1 MKILK
6 KIRNNKGQSIVELAL
21 ILPIIIIL
29 LFGIFEFGR
38 VFNAYMVIANASRQ
52 GARVGSVGATVTEV
66 ETTVK
71 TNASSLDLSDLIIV
85 VSTTGS
91 GGRGETI
98 TVTVGYDVDVSIPF
112 VHLAVGN
119 PLHLES
125 AMSMRI
131 E

>member
-1 MKILK
+1 MKIFK
-6 KIRNNKGQSIVELAL
+6 KIRNNRGQSIVELAM

-38 VFNAYMVIANASRQ
+38 VFNAHMVIANASRQ

-66 ETTVK
+66 ESTVR
-71 TNASSLDLSDLIIV
+71 TNASSLTLSDLTIV

-98 TVTVGYDVDVSIPF
+98 TVTVGYDINVSIPF
-112 VHLAVGN
+112 VNLAVGN
-119 PLHLES
+119 PVHLES